1 MGTSCLWQAA
11 TMHATHP
18 SGGTGFSLIGPNGWV
33 HELTRIDR
41 ERLLPGIAL
50 RSAVV
55 TVAITVF
62 AVASGS
68 LRDAIPLALGGF
80 FAAVA
85 DTGEHVG
92 QRWRTMLW
100 TTMWLTLATAIGGLV
115 AGNAAVLI
123 VCAAVVA
130 FACGYAASLGPRGA
144 IIGVLTLVIFNAFSV
159 PVATTADVL
168 RNAGMVAIGALI
180 QTLATVVFTLL
191 TRPRHMLRRDPRP
204 SVAAR
209 LREHWARRD
218 LFRLHAMRLTA
229 AIVIGVVIEQRD
241 LHPHANWIPI
251 VIAWVTLPDRHGTV
265 TKVAARITGTL
276 LGAVAM
282 WFVGTVLD
290 LHGYEVAAVIAM
302 GAFISV
308 WLLRANYSLAVIG
321 ITIFML
327 GLFDLLGQPIQM
339 LIRNRILDTIVA
351 GVIVLAVGLV
361 GTALFPARVPTE

>member
-1 MGTSCLWQAA
+1 
-11 TMHATHP
+11 MHATHP

-50 RSAVV
+50 RSAIV

-130 FACGYAASLGPRGA
+130 FACGYAASLGPRGS